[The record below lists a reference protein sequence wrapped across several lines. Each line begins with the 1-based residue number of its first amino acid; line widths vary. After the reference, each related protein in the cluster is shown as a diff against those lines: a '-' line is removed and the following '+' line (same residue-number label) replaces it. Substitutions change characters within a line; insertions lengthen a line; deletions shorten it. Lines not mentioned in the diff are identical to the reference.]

1 MNFIVAGTFN
11 MGSPTGETGRGA
23 DEQIHQVTITRNFFI
38 GASEVTQG
46 QWKALSGGANPS
58 CFQSTSG
65 SSCSTSNANDN
76 APVEKVDWFAVALY
90 ANAKSAAEGLTSCY
104 TLAGCSD
111 PTNGWKLGD
120 PFGCADATFAGLSC
134 TGYRL
139 PTEAEWEFAA
149 RASTSTAFYW
159 GATSDPAYCWFA
171 SNAGSQTNAVK
182 GKLANTFGL
191 YDMSGN
197 VSEWVN
203 DRYAGDYVNA
213 SVTDPLGGTTT
224 GTGYRSARGG
234 SYLSLAA
241 AARSAARLGA
251 YSPQDQFQHLGFR
264 LARTAP

>member
-1 MNFIVAGTFN
+1 MNYVAAGTFS
-11 MGSPTGETGRGA
+11 MGSPMSETGRGA
-23 DEQIHQVTITRNFFI
+23 DETQHNVTITRSFFI
-38 GASEVTQG
+38 GQTEVTQG
-46 QWKALSGGANPS
+46 QWKALAGALNNPS
-58 CFQSTSG
+58 FFSACG
-65 SSCSTSNANDN
+65 DN
-76 APVEKVDWFAVALY
+76 CPVEKVDWFAAALY